1 MALAHSRRRY
11 ISVNISIINMR
22 RFVLVICSILAMSV
36 SYGTA
41 QTKNQTTSEDTIKS
55 FLTKMY
61 NDKLYEDYDFL
72 QKHCSSE
79 LLKKL
84 QDAYSYDSDKPVYAT
99 WLFRSGQQDS
109 KPGSDGKTMILD
121 VTADGDWYTY
131 KALDMGWEFTNRIK
145 LTSKDGK
152 IIIEDM
158 DLTGEWAKAF
168 VRNSYLYHWHKTQ
181 NVDSTV
187 MAFCELTKHLMPDVK
202 LDPSAIKAY
211 IMSAEK
217 ENTVEGEDLLN
228 IVTAGKYYTP
238 LCSCDIYP
246 YMKEQMSEE
255 ALAAFYGVY
264 DSWKTDFKTALKVI
278 KDKCYNEISI
288 ELYGNDHDII
298 GNREIVKYLIKTE
311 K

>member
-1 MALAHSRRRY
+1 MK
-11 ISVNISIINMR
+11 
-22 RFVLVICSILAMSV
+22 RFVLIICSILAMSV
-36 SYGTA
+36 LYGTA

-55 FLTKMY
+55 FLIKMY
-61 NDKLYEDYDFL
+61 NDKLYEDHDFL
-72 QKHCSSE
+72 QKHCSPE

-84 QDAYSYDSDKPVYAT
+84 QDAYPYDSVEPAYAT

-109 KPGSDGKTMILD
+109 KPGSDGKTMILG
-121 VTADGDWYTY
+121 VSADGDWYTY
-131 KALDMGWEFTNRIK
+131 KALDMGWEFTNRVK
-145 LTSKDGK
+145 LTNKDGK

-158 DLTGEWAKAF
+158 DLTAEWAKAL

-181 NVDSTV
+181 NEDSTISE
-187 MAFCELTKHLMPDVK
+187 FCELAKHLIPDIK
-202 LDPSAIKAY
+202 LDPSAIKTY

-217 ENTVEGEDLLN
+217 ENAVEGEDLLN
-228 IVTAGKYYTP
+228 IATAGKYYTP
-238 LCSCDIYP
+238 LCRCNIYP

-255 ALAAFYGVY
+255 SLAAFYNEY
-264 DSWKTDFKTALKVI
+264 DSWKTDFKTALKAI

>member
-1 MALAHSRRRY
+1 
-11 ISVNISIINMR
+11 
-22 RFVLVICSILAMSV
+22 
-36 SYGTA
+36 
-41 QTKNQTTSEDTIKS
+41 
-55 FLTKMY
+55 MY

-72 QKHCSSE
+72 QKHCSPE
-79 LLKKL
+79 LLQKL
-84 QDAYSYDSDKPVYAT
+84 QDAYPYDSEVPAYAT

-109 KPGSDGKTMILD
+109 KPGSDGKTMMLD
-121 VTADGDWYTY
+121 IKTDGDWYVYT
-131 KALDMGWEFTNRIK
+131 ALDMGWKVTNRIK
-145 LTSKDGK
+145 VISKDSK

-158 DLTGEWAKAF
+158 DLTAEWAKAL

-181 NVDSTV
+181 DVDSTV
-187 MAFCELTKHLMPDVK
+187 MAFCDLAKHLMPDIQ

-217 ENTVEGEDLLN
+217 ENAMEGEGEDLLN

-238 LCSCDIYP
+238 LCRCNIYQ

-255 ALAAFYGVY
+255 ALAAFYKVY
-264 DSWKTDFKTALKVI
+264 DSWKTDLKTALRAI
-278 KDKCYNEISI
+278 KDKCYREISI

>member
-1 MALAHSRRRY
+1 MK
-11 ISVNISIINMR
+11 
-22 RFVLVICSILAMSV
+22 RFVII
-36 SYGTA
+36 
-41 QTKNQTTSEDTIKS
+41 TISLFAISMANTFGQEKTDDIEQ
-55 FLTKMY
+55 FITKMY
-61 NDKLYEDYDFL
+61 NEKLYEDYDFL
-72 QKHCSSE
+72 QKHCSPE

-84 QDAYSYDSDKPVYAT
+84 QDAYTYDSDGPAYAT
-99 WLFRSGQQDS
+99 WLFRSRHQDS
-109 KPGSDGKTMILD
+109 NPRTKDDKTMMLD
-121 VTADGDWYTY
+121 VKADGEWYFYT
-131 KALDMGWEFTNRIK
+131 ALDMGWKVTNRIK
-145 LTSKDGK
+145 VTSKDCK

-181 NVDSTV
+181 NADSTV
-187 MAFCELTKHLMPDVK
+187 MAFCELAKHLMPDIQF
-202 LDPSAIKAY
+202 DPSAIKAY

-217 ENTVEGEDLLN
+217 ENAMEGEGEDLLN

-238 LCSCDIYP
+238 LCRCDIYP

-255 ALAAFYGVY
+255 ALDAFYKVY
-264 DSWKTDFKTALKVI
+264 DSWKTELKTALRAI
-278 KDKCYNEISI
+278 KDKSYREISI

>member
-1 MALAHSRRRY
+1 M
-11 ISVNISIINMR
+11 
-22 RFVLVICSILAMSV
+22 FVLSI
-36 SYGTA
+36 SYAIG
-41 QTKNQTTSEDTIKS
+41 QTHNETTSEDTIKS

-61 NDKLYEDYDFL
+61 NNKLYEDYDFL
-72 QKHCSSE
+72 QKHCSPE

-84 QDAYSYDSDKPVYAT
+84 QDAYTYDSEEPAYAT

-109 KPGSDGKTMILD
+109 KPGSDDKTMILD

-131 KALDMGWEFTNRIK
+131 KALDMGWEFTNRVK
-145 LTSKDGK
+145 LTNKDGR

-181 NVDSTV
+181 DVDSTISK
-187 MAFCELTKHLMPDVK
+187 FCELAKHLIPDIK
-202 LDPSAIKAY
+202 LDPSAIKTY
-211 IMSAEK
+211 LMSAEK
-217 ENTVEGEDLLN
+217 ENAMEGEGEDLLN

-238 LCSCDIYP
+238 LCRCDIYP

-255 ALAAFYGVY
+255 ALDAFYNVY
-264 DSWKTDFKTALKVI
+264 DSWKTDIKTALRAI
-278 KDKCYNEISI
+278 KDKCYREISI
-288 ELYGNDHDII
+288 ELYGNDYDII
-298 GNREIVKYLIKTE
+298 GNREIVHYLIKTE

>member
-1 MALAHSRRRY
+1 MKRIILLI
-11 ISVNISIINMR
+11 IST
-22 RFVLVICSILAMSV
+22 FVLSI
-36 SYGTA
+36 SYAIG
-41 QTKNQTTSEDTIKS
+41 QTHNETTSEDTIKS

-72 QKHCSSE
+72 QKHCSPE

-84 QDAYSYDSDKPVYAT
+84 QDAYPYDSDGPAYAT
-99 WLFRSGQQDS
+99 WLFRSGQQES
-109 KPGSDGKTMILD
+109 KTGSDGKIMMLD
-121 VTADGDWYTY
+121 IKADSDWYTY
-131 KALDMGWEFTNRIK
+131 TALDMGWKVTNRIK
-145 LTSKDGK
+145 VISKNSK

-168 VRNSYLYHWHKTQ
+168 VRNSYLYRWHKTQ
-181 NVDSTV
+181 DVDSTV
-187 MAFCELTKHLMPDVK
+187 MVFCELAKHLMPDIQ
-202 LDPSAIKAY
+202 LDPSTIKAY

-217 ENTVEGEDLLN
+217 ENEMEGEGEDLLN

-238 LCSCDIYP
+238 LCRCDIYTC
-246 YMKEQMSEE
+246 MKEQMSEE
-255 ALAAFYGVY
+255 ALAVFYNVY
-264 DSWKTDFKTALKVI
+264 DSWKTDLKTALRAI
-278 KDKCYNEISI
+278 KDKCYREISI

>member
-1 MALAHSRRRY
+1 MKRIVL
-11 ISVNISIINMR
+11 II
-22 RFVLVICSILAMSV
+22 ISILALSA

-55 FLTKMY
+55 FLIKMY
-61 NDKLYEDYDFL
+61 DDKLYEDYDFL
-72 QKHCSSE
+72 QKNCSDA
-79 LLKKL
+79 LLNKL
-84 QDAYSYDSDKPVYAT
+84 QDAYPYDSDEPAYAT
-99 WLFRSGQQDS
+99 WLFRSGRQDS
-109 KPGSDGKTMILD
+109 KPDSDGKTMILD

-131 KALDMGWEFTNRIK
+131 KALDLGWEFTNRVK

-152 IIIEDM
+152 IFIEDM
-158 DLTGEWAKAF
+158 DITAEWAKAS

-181 NVDSTV
+181 NEDSTIS
-187 MAFCELTKHLMPDVK
+187 AFCGLAKHLMPDIQ
-202 LDPSAIKAY
+202 LDSSAIKTF

-217 ENTVEGEDLLN
+217 ENAVKGEDLLN

-255 ALAAFYGVY
+255 TLAAFYNEY
-264 DSWKTDFKTALKVI
+264 DSWKTAFKTALKAI
-278 KDKCYNEISI
+278 KDKCYRDISI